1 MNWPA
6 ILAPLLAPLL
16 APNFLV
22 TLAVIVCATVLL
34 AFDCI
39 DAAMWWTA
47 VAGAGAIFTVRG
59 MEADHQQA
67 KELRK

>member
-6 ILAPLLAPLL
+6 ILAPLLAP
-16 APNFLV
+16 NFLI
-22 TLAVIVCATVLL
+22 TMTVIACATVLL
-34 AFDCI
+34 AFGCI